1 MGRIA
6 GTPNKITTEVKSK
19 LESLIEGLVGS
30 LDISELNA
38 NQRIKLLQI
47 ALQYTLPRIQAMLVK
62 DEKEEQPLF
71 VEDIVVWKRKED
83 SNEENW
89 QDNFEVTNVHKI
101 DGYKV

>member
-6 GTPNKITTEVKSK
+6 GQPNKITTEVKSK

-47 ALQYTLPRIQAMLVK
+47 ALQYTLPGLQATLI
-62 DEKEEQPLF
+62 KEEHQDQPLF
-71 VEDIVVWKRKED
+71 MEDIVVYTRKED
-83 SNEENW
+83 SDEPEW
-89 QDNFEVTNVHKI
+89 KDNFEARSLN
-101 DGYKV
+101 DL